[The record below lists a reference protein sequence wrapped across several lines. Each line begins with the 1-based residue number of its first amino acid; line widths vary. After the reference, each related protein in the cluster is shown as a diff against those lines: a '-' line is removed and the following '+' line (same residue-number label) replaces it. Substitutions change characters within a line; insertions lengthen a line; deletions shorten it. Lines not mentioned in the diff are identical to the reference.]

1 MEYKRK
7 NITINVEL
15 FEKLKK
21 EGNASDTITR
31 ALTMYY
37 DAKELTKQLTQL
49 VQDFE
54 ANAGALFTDIE
65 QLKSDVKFIKQKA
78 GAEY

>member
-54 ANAGALFTDIE
+54 ASAGALFTDIE
-65 QLKSDVKFIKQKA
+65 QMKSDVKFIKQQV